1 MTVQL
6 TAPALVPGATGRAV
20 RSLVALGDSTT
31 VGIGDRVPGG
41 WRGFAP
47 LLADGLGAELHN
59 LSFQG
64 ARMRCV
70 RDQQLP
76 RALAQRPDAA
86 VLVVGMNDTLRSDFD
101 AEAIKA
107 DLDEVV
113 GRLTAAGTTVLTARF
128 HDHARVFRIPGPL
141 ARALRSRIAEVND
154 LTDEVVGR
162 HRIGCLDLD
171 ALPGA
176 YDLPTWS
183 VDRLHPSELG
193 HRMLA
198 RGFGELLEA
207 AGCRVPE
214 PVSMTC
220 AGGVRITPLHH
231 VGWLL
236 FKGLPWLWRRSSDL
250 LPYAA
255 QIIWRD
261 IRSRR

>member
-6 TAPALVPGATGRAV
+6 SAPAATGRAV

-31 VGIGDRVPGG
+31 VGIGDRVAGG

-47 LLADGLGAELHN
+47 LLAAGLGADLHN

-70 RDQQLP
+70 REIQLP
-76 RALAQRPDAA
+76 TALARRPDAA

-101 AEAIKA
+101 AESIKA
-107 DLDEVV
+107 DLDEIV
-113 GRLTAAGTTVLTARF
+113 GRLTAAGTVVLTVRL

-141 ARALRSRIAEVND
+141 ARALRARIAEVNE
-154 LTDEVVGR
+154 LTDEVVAR

-198 RGFGELLEA
+198 NGFAGLLAE
-207 AGCRVPE
+207 AGCLVPE
-214 PVSMTC
+214 PVSLTC
-220 AGGVRITPLHH
+220 AGGIRITPLHH
-231 VGWLL
+231 LGWLV
-236 FKGLPWLWRRSSDL
+236 FKGLPWLWRRGSDL
-250 LPYAA
+250 LPHAA

-261 IRSRR
+261 LTARRR